1 MGTQL
6 HMSSYVPR
14 TSRLWNSLPASVFPD
29 SPDMTITASR
39 SLVEA
44 ISKVQTVHTGSSAD
58 EGFSRPG
65 STLAG
70 PIGAPGN
77 PLEPLLAL
85 EVAGFSVAERPPTVA
100 KIHPGPSAGPR
111 TAAGWEIFKTGVRR
125 SRALGSSA
133 ESGFSTGLPVLNGRQ
148 HWTSGFQHW
157 KPSTETTFSTGTPV
171 GRRRY
176 RVPQIQASAPHTIAA
191 ATNNTRANFILVEH
205 SNSVRLNIHSTGQM
219 YKTPTPEGWH
229 QARRSFILEVI
240 AGLRN
245 ENITWLRFK
254 VFSSLY
260 QFHMTGSSN
269 SSLSTLLTAY
279 SRLSACACIET
290 QRSESVPHDGSDVKA
305 TQWRRG
311 ESIVTGVRP
320 LAPPFS
326 QIVTRAC
333 QTSCQPINQPFYKSR
348 SETDSVNSSGPA
360 GWDCI
365 HCRAR
370 LGRRASGPYNDGLK
384 WDNRGSSGVTG
395 VEQWSVLSAGVYPSR
410 PPQQQAPLS
419 NIELSS
425 PRTPMSSVLL
435 VVCKATLLALFCPWF
450 AAHILASAATV
461 LPINDVVKSG
471 GGAVDKPV
479 AVGGAGSDGSAEEL
493 SCPSCR
499 MQADYLKSADPDE
512 VKRLRLEVIKQQIL
526 SKLRMSDRPNITVP
540 RTAIPRPLADE
551 NPPEVSLQP
560 QVEANLDI
568 DDFYGRTTQIIIFP
582 EAARVDTACRLRTSW
597 PTAPKSSQRTA
608 DCTRAR
614 TGFQQGNWA
623 PSRPMRHAVCVC
635 GLGVGTEGPET
646 LRRPPSPLQR
656 PLDTTSSS
664 HPKWFTLIA
673 ASEPPFML
681 PHDVRAVVR
690 TKSPCRALE
699 EPVYTHRETPLYNT
713 SSLTS
718 LGVCVVTGERNC
730 HRKRAK
736 HCFTFVLPAGA
747 QHGTVSSAQLWF
759 HPLVSNP
766 PPSNVTLHFWP
777 LFKSPQEDQR
787 SRRMVLFSP
796 AQRASRQGWADVDV
810 RHHFRKWMSDA
821 TFYGIDVELVCKHC
835 PKRVNDLIRTTG
847 DHRPFLVL
855 DTGEPP
861 VRNRRSVDC
870 PDGRSNECCREK
882 FYVDFKDIAW
892 DDWIISPKGYYAN
905 FCTGSCQGNIL
916 PRYHH
921 TSVLQR
927 VALNQKDRDTRLK
940 LTPCCTPTK
949 MSALSML
956 YFDNDG
962 YIFNKNL
969 PNMKVDACGCS

>member
-1 MGTQL
+1 
-6 HMSSYVPR
+6 
-14 TSRLWNSLPASVFPD
+14 
-29 SPDMTITASR
+29 
-39 SLVEA
+39 
-44 ISKVQTVHTGSSAD
+44 
-58 EGFSRPG
+58 
-65 STLAG
+65 
-70 PIGAPGN
+70 
-77 PLEPLLAL
+77 
-85 EVAGFSVAERPPTVA
+85 
-100 KIHPGPSAGPR
+100 
-111 TAAGWEIFKTGVRR
+111 
-125 SRALGSSA
+125 
-133 ESGFSTGLPVLNGRQ
+133 
-148 HWTSGFQHW
+148 
-157 KPSTETTFSTGTPV
+157 
-171 GRRRY
+171 
-176 RVPQIQASAPHTIAA
+176 
-191 ATNNTRANFILVEH
+191 
-205 SNSVRLNIHSTGQM
+205 
-219 YKTPTPEGWH
+219 
-229 QARRSFILEVI
+229 
-240 AGLRN
+240 
-245 ENITWLRFK
+245 
-254 VFSSLY
+254 
-260 QFHMTGSSN
+260 
-269 SSLSTLLTAY
+269 
-279 SRLSACACIET
+279 
-290 QRSESVPHDGSDVKA
+290 
-305 TQWRRG
+305 
-311 ESIVTGVRP
+311 
-320 LAPPFS
+320 
-326 QIVTRAC
+326 
-333 QTSCQPINQPFYKSR
+333 
-348 SETDSVNSSGPA
+348 
-360 GWDCI
+360 
-365 HCRAR
+365 
-370 LGRRASGPYNDGLK
+370 
-384 WDNRGSSGVTG
+384 
-395 VEQWSVLSAGVYPSR
+395 
-410 PPQQQAPLS
+410 
-419 NIELSS
+419 
-425 PRTPMSSVLL
+425 MSSVLL

-582 EAARVDTACRLRTSW
+582 EA
-597 PTAPKSSQRTA
+597 
-608 DCTRAR
+608 
-614 TGFQQGNWA
+614 
-623 PSRPMRHAVCVC
+623 
-635 GLGVGTEGPET
+635 
-646 LRRPPSPLQR
+646 
-656 PLDTTSSS
+656 
-664 HPKWFTLIA
+664 
-673 ASEPPFML
+673 
-681 PHDVRAVVR
+681 
-690 TKSPCRALE
+690 
-699 EPVYTHRETPLYNT
+699 
-713 SSLTS
+713 
-718 LGVCVVTGERNC
+718 GERNC